1 MNRKF
6 EILGKQV
13 SVTLVALLI
22 IAGLGSAALVGYLSN
37 TTQAEVSVSSPF
49 ELKNSD
55 SEEYSASEEAVTGIT
70 WDEDNSISF
79 SIYGG
84 ETVSFSNYIHN
95 MADVTIPCVDEE
107 TIECLSCDEPDC
119 DMTGLD
125 EEFTFFG
132 ARYWRPEGTLNAN
145 GGLTRLE
152 DYDSDLDLGWD
163 PYTYNNSGTIE
174 CYDAMDA
181 LTRNNNIEDESW
193 VDVKDGICYYV
204 GAAFSYA
211 VSNGKLVSSY
221 PYDHYVAGIEE
232 IMQLKMTFNPAIAP
246 GTYRYSRQTLP
257 Q

>member
-1 MNRKF
+1 MGRKI
-6 EILGKQV
+6 EILGKEI
-13 SVTLVALLI
+13 SITLAVLLI
-22 IAGLGSAALVGYLSN
+22 AASLGSAALVGYLSN

-55 SEEYSASEEAVTGIT
+55 GEEYSTSEEEVAGIT
-70 WDEDNSISF
+70 WDEDSSITF

-84 ETVSFSNYIHN
+84 ETVSFSNYIKN
-95 MADVTIPCVDEE
+95 RADVTIPCTDEE
-107 TIECLSCDEPDC
+107 TIECLSCNETDC

-125 EEFTFFG
+125 QEFTFFG

-145 GGLTRLE
+145 GGLTRLA
-152 DYDSDLDLGWD
+152 DYGGDLDLGWD

-181 LTRNNNIEDESW
+181 SARSNNIEGESW

-211 VSNGKLVSSY
+211 VSDGKLVSSY

-246 GTYRYSRQTLP
+246 GTYRYSRQIIP